1 LRCPAEEDGEM
12 TFVEAVRKHIAAKE
26 GHVED
31 RPRTLLPKVV
41 PF

>member
-1 LRCPAEEDGEM
+1 M
-12 TFVEAVRKHIAAKE
+12 TFVEAVRRHLAARE
-26 GHVED
+26 REEDD